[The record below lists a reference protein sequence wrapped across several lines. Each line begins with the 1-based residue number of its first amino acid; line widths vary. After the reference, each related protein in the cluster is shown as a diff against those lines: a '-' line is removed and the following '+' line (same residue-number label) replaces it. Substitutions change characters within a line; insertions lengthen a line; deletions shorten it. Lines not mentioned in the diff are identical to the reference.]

1 MFRRDR
7 SVTLEVQRAEIKD
20 SITRFKAAMPSWTPE
35 ARALA
40 EKLGTLEHLVQR
52 FREAGGTAKELRTC

>member
-20 SITRFKAAMPSWTPE
+20 SITRLKAAMPSWTPE
-35 ARALA
+35 AKARA
-40 EKLGTLEHLVQR
+40 ERLGTLDLLVQR
-52 FREAGGTAKELRTC
+52 FREAGGTAKELRAC